1 MFVDSLSVG
10 GAPMKQIALLSFFAI
25 LALVAFALNT
35 APASDRGAT
44 AQINTQELTL
54 NAKNLVDNTVTE
66 PSRRLHPI
74 SRPSSWRNSCSACS
88 SRKSQRPQIFRNITS
103 GLV

>member
-1 MFVDSLSVG
+1 
-10 GAPMKQIALLSFFAI
+10 MKQIVLLSLFAI

-54 NAKNLVDNTVTE
+54 NRQEL
-66 PSRRLHPI
+66 
-74 SRPSSWRNSCSACS
+74 
-88 SRKSQRPQIFRNITS
+88 
-103 GLV
+103 GG

>member
-1 MFVDSLSVG
+1 MFVDLLSVG
-10 GAPMKQIALLSFFAI
+10 GAPMKQIALLSFFA
-25 LALVAFALNT
+25 ALVAFALNT

-66 PSRRLHPI
+66 P
-74 SRPSSWRNSCSACS
+74 
-88 SRKSQRPQIFRNITS
+88 F
-103 GLV
+103 

>member
-1 MFVDSLSVG
+1 MFVDLLSG

-25 LALVAFALNT
+25 LALVALALNT

-44 AQINTQELTL
+44 AQINTYELTL

-66 PSRRLHPI
+66 P
-74 SRPSSWRNSCSACS
+74 
-88 SRKSQRPQIFRNITS
+88 F
-103 GLV
+103 

>member
-1 MFVDSLSVG
+1 
-10 GAPMKQIALLSFFAI
+10 MKQIALLSFFAI
-25 LALVAFALNT
+25 LALVAFALNI

-66 PSRRLHPI
+66 LPDQTHSFPRLGAAPPECG
-74 SRPSSWRNSCSACS
+74 R
-88 SRKSQRPQIFRNITS
+88 
-103 GLV
+103 

>member
-1 MFVDSLSVG
+1 MCWPSQPGWRRRARVSFVDLLSIG

-54 NAKNLVDNTVTE
+54 NAKNLVDNTVAE
-66 PSRRLHPI
+66 P
-74 SRPSSWRNSCSACS
+74 
-88 SRKSQRPQIFRNITS
+88 F
-103 GLV
+103 